1 MAQQAGRLSSRSP
14 GRKADRTRRF
24 KQWLR
29 QLLAELE
36 RDKTPADRLVRAL
49 LLKARSGTGDSA
61 AMPEDAPP
69 KAEWPRLCERVV
81 EESAPLDT
89 ESTGGPPPRAQK
101 LASAARSRHRRR
113 SAASAA
119 ELSEET
125 ALAETGLVNA
135 DWIWRAAQRQGFRC
149 AISRLPF
156 SKKFESP
163 GAVVSRPFWPSIDRR
178 DPNKGY
184 TEDNIQLVCN
194 LANFAKD
201 QWSEEALVEFCKAVA
216 EKQSETG

>member
-1 MAQQAGRLSSRSP
+1 MARQAKHLASMTA

-36 RDKTPADRLVRAL
+36 QDDSPADRLVDAL
-49 LLKARSGTGDSA
+49 LQKAMSGSDDPA
-61 AMPEDAPP
+61 AMPEDTPRQAD
-69 KAEWPRLCERVV
+69 WRRLCDVV
-81 EESAPLDT
+81 VKESAPLVT
-89 ESTGGPPPRAQK
+89 EWRGNHPPWVDK

-113 SAASAA
+113 TTTSAA
-119 ELSEET
+119 ELSEEA
-125 ALAETGLVNA
+125 ALAETGLINA

-149 AISRLPF
+149 AISGLPF

-194 LANFAKD
+194 LANFAKN

-216 EKQSETG
+216 EKQSEKG